1 MRTFNL
7 IIAASLVVGCA
18 SQPAAPPPVGPPSAA
33 ASARPAQAGASRG
46 LAFDP
51 PITAHVETT
60 DLSRDGR
67 GPTAS
72 NGVVQT
78 STSNYNVTTSIQD
91 NTPDGNF
98 NQSTVTQQTGTV
110 SH

>member
-18 SQPAAPPPVGPPSAA
+18 SQPAGPMRRPTAD
-33 ASARPAQAGASRG
+33 RPAQAGASRG